1 MKKTVVFGF
10 LGTNLDQPGRA
21 KWSKWRPTVSLGQ
34 QEDLMVARYE
44 LFYDVPYQKLASS
57 VREDFLQ
64 VSPETEFNTHQIRL
78 RDPWDFQTVY
88 SGIFDFLKT
97 YQFDTD
103 NEEYLVHITTGTHVI
118 QICLFLLTESRHIPG
133 KILQTQMQKYGDPIG
148 TYTIIDLDLSKYD
161 MIAERFHQEQ
171 KEGVHFLKSGIET
184 KNPVFN
190 TMIRELAKV
199 SVKSKSPILLTGDTG
214 VGKTKMARLI
224 YDWKKQQRMVSGSF
238 VELNCATLRGDA
250 CMSALFGHVKGAFT
264 GAVNHREGLLKAA
277 DGGLLFLDEIGELGL
292 DEQAMLLRALEE
304 KRFYPLGSDV
314 ESKSDFQLI
323 CGTNKN
329 LSAMVKEGKFREDL
343 LARIQLWSFKIPSLK
358 ERPEDI
364 EPNLDYELQQVSVN
378 TGTQFSFNK
387 EAREKFLQLSK
398 SDQALWKSNFRDLSG
413 AVIRMATLSDGGRI
427 TEDTVDSEWKRLVH
441 RWHPDEKVPP
451 SYASSSEIIGETWD
465 KLDLFDR
472 CQLEKVIEVCK
483 TSKSL
488 ADASRKLFSN
498 SILEKK
504 SSNDSDR
511 LRKYLA
517 KFGLCWK
524 DLHF

>member
-1 MKKTVVFGF
+1 
-10 LGTNLDQPGRA
+10 
-21 KWSKWRPTVSLGQ
+21 
-34 QEDLMVARYE
+34 
-44 LFYDVPYQKLASS
+44 
-57 VREDFLQ
+57 
-64 VSPETEFNTHQIRL
+64 
-78 RDPWDFQTVY
+78 
-88 SGIFDFLKT
+88 
-97 YQFDTD
+97 
-103 NEEYLVHITTGTHVI
+103 
-118 QICLFLLTESRHIPG
+118 
-133 KILQTQMQKYGDPIG
+133 
-148 TYTIIDLDLSKYD
+148 
-161 MIAERFHQEQ
+161 
-171 KEGVHFLKSGIET
+171 
-184 KNPVFN
+184 
-190 TMIRELAKV
+190 
-199 SVKSKSPILLTGDTG
+199 
-214 VGKTKMARLI
+214 
-224 YDWKKQQRMVSGSF
+224 
-238 VELNCATLRGDA
+238 
-250 CMSALFGHVKGAFT
+250 MSALFGHVKGAFT

-314 ESKSDFQLI
+314 ESKSDFQLL

-413 AVIRMATLSDGGRI
+413 AVMRMATLSDGGRI

-441 RWHPDEKVPP
+441 RWHPDEKVPLP
-451 SYASSSEIIGETWD
+451 YASSSVITNEKWN

-472 CQLEKVIEVCK
+472 CQLEKVIEVCE

-504 SSNDSDR
+504 SCNDSDR

-524 DLHF
+524 DFHS